1 MAISSI
7 GVGSGL
13 PLDELLN
20 NLRTSENAS
29 LKLIETRANKEQS
42 RLSAYGTL
50 KSSIDALKTAAAA
63 LGKEESYGAM
73 KTSVSGD
80 AFTATATTAA
90 IAGQYSVNVTT
101 LASAQSLSAASGVTD
116 RDASL
121 VTGGGTVTV
130 TVELGDGTVTE
141 LQFDA
146 ANATLEGVV
155 EAFNANKDVGANATI
170 VNNGQATNGNILL
183 LNARGTGT
191 DASIASITVA
201 GDGSNDVSALA
212 TVLNFDQA
220 AATGMDEIAAN
231 NAQVSI
237 NGIDITSQT
246 NTIEGAIEG
255 VTLTLAKETAGTP
268 QTLGVSRDDSVAK
281 KAVETFVSS
290 YNNLQN
296 LIKTLTAYNTDTQSG
311 AALTGDSLARKV
323 QSQIR
328 DALNVSGS
336 NINLSQLGI
345 TTDPT
350 TGTLKTD
357 SAKLD
362 TALRDN
368 LDDVKA
374 LFSGTNGISSR
385 VTTVADLYTKS
396 GGIISST
403 TDNITNTLKDLE
415 DQYDAASARIDAKM
429 ENYRKQFVQLDA
441 IVAQMNSTSAYLSQQ
456 LSMLGN
462 ISKGDK

>member
-13 PLDELLN
+13 PLDQLLA

-29 LKLIETRANKEQS
+29 LKLLETRASKEQG

-63 LGKEESYGAM
+63 LGKNESYGAM
-73 KTSVSGD
+73 KTAVSGD
-80 AFTATATTAA
+80 AFTATSTTAA
-90 IAGQYSVNVTT
+90 ISGQYNVEVTK
-101 LASAQSLSAASGVTD
+101 LASAQSLSSASGVAN
-116 RDASL
+116 RDTSL

-130 TVELGDGTVTE
+130 TVELNDGTITE
-141 LQFDA
+141 LQLNA
-146 ANATLEGVV
+146 ADATLEGVV
-155 EAFNANKDVGANATI
+155 AAFNGNNDVGANATI
-170 VNNGQATNGNILL
+170 VNDGTNNFLL

-191 DASIASITVA
+191 QAAVKSITVA
-201 GDGSNDVSALA
+201 GDGSNDVTALGN
-212 TVLNFDQA
+212 VLDFDDA
-220 AATGMDEIAAN
+220 ANTGMNDIAAN
-231 NAQVSI
+231 NAQLTI
-237 NGIDITSQT
+237 NGIAITGQT

-255 VTLTLAKETAGTP
+255 VTLTLAKETDGTP
-268 QTLGVSRDDSVAK
+268 QTLNVSRDDSVAK

-296 LIKTLTAYNTDTQSG
+296 LIKTLTAYNTETQSG

-323 QSQIR
+323 QSQVR
-328 DALNVSGS
+328 DALNVAGGT
-336 NINLSQLGI
+336 INLSQLGI

-357 SAKLD
+357 GTKLD
-362 TALRDN
+362 AALRDN
-368 LDDVKA
+368 MDDVKA
-374 LFSGTNGISSR
+374 LFAGDNGISKR
-385 VTTVADLYTKS
+385 VSTVADLYTGT

-403 TDNITNTLKDLE
+403 TSSITNSLKDLE
-415 DQYDAASARIDAKM
+415 KQYDAASARIDAKM
-429 ENYRKQFVQLDA
+429 ENYRQQFIQLDSM
-441 IVAQMNSTSAYLSQQ
+441 IAQMNSTSAYLSQQ

-462 ISKGDK
+462 ISKGEQ